1 LVGSLKVDMRIACRG
16 FDTVDGI
23 DGITHCEPV
32 PVFICVFSFKPANEI
47 SIVKIEPEKGNGET
61 PGSILIK
68 AADFI
73 RRGARLTE
81 GGETDGCGRT
91 A

>member
-1 LVGSLKVDMRIACRG
+1 MWIACWV
-16 FDTVDGI
+16 FNTVDSI

-32 PVFICVFSFKPANEI
+32 PVFICVFSFKPVDEI
-47 SIVKIEPEKGNGET
+47 SVVKIEPEKSNGKT

-68 AADFI
+68 TTDFI
-73 RRGARLTE
+73 WRGVRLTE